1 MVPSPRKSLD
11 SYLNTRKRVQF
22 RIKKATG
29 LLIVPAPML
38 DHVTSAARDAAR
50 LPLDSALR
58 SPIPSS
64 VRADIMTTA
73 HANVAAMG
81 LLDFAAN
88 KEALIEEQA
97 ALTTAA
103 RVKARVAYIN
113 TFNEAVDY
121 ELKKTLTNLVRP
133 PPNPD

>member
-1 MVPSPRKSLD
+1 
-11 SYLNTRKRVQF
+11 
-22 RIKKATG
+22 
-29 LLIVPAPML
+29 
-38 DHVTSAARDAAR
+38 
-50 LPLDSALR
+50 
-58 SPIPSS
+58 
-64 VRADIMTTA
+64 MTTA